1 MVMSNILH
9 HFQLAH
15 IRGFLPLAAAL
26 VVIEMLWRLLVLGKG
41 YNFRSA
47 GSTLFIALGHSLADG
62 LTALVLAPVFG
73 LVWHVAPWHFPMH
86 DWRVWIIGF
95 FVVEFAYYWYHR
107 LSHEVRWMWA
117 SHAVHHTPEEMTLL
131 SAVRLGWTNLISAG
145 WLVYLPVMF
154 MGFDPR
160 MVIIL
165 LALDLRFQFFL
176 HTEARV
182 NLGPLEWI
190 LNTPAHHRVH
200 HASNAPY
207 IDKNYGGALII
218 FDRMFGTFAAER
230 EDEPLRYG
238 LDHPLG
244 THNPIGIV
252 FGEWRRLLTDI
263 RRAPHWYAAAR
274 IALGRP

>member
-1 MVMSNILH
+1 MQPILH
-9 HFQLAH
+9 HFRTVH
-15 IRGFLPLAAAL
+15 IPGFLPLAL
-26 VVIEMLWRLLVLGKG
+26 ITVVVEMLWRLFVIGKG
-41 YNFRSA
+41 YNFRSS
-47 GSTLFIALGHSLADG
+47 GSTLLIAMGHTLTDA
-62 LTALVLAPVFG
+62 LTALILAPVFA
-73 LVWHVAPWHFPMH
+73 LAWHFAPWHFSMH
-86 DWRVWIIGF
+86 DWRVWVIGF

-107 LSHEVRWMWA
+107 LSHEVRWLWA

-145 WLVYLPVMF
+145 WLVYLPVM
-154 MGFDPR
+154 MLGFDPR

-176 HTEARV
+176 HTEARI

-230 EDEPLRYG
+230 KDEPLRYG

-244 THNPIGIV
+244 TNNPLGLL
-252 FGEWRRLLTDI
+252 FGEWRRLLIDL
-263 RRAPHWYAAAR
+263 RRAPNWYAAAR

>member
-1 MVMSNILH
+1 MLNILH
-9 HFQLAH
+9 HAH
-15 IRGFLPLAAAL
+15 SVRIPGFLPIAAVL
-26 VVIEMLWRLLVLGKG
+26 VVLEMLWRLLVAGKS

-47 GSTLFIALGHSLADG
+47 ASTMVIALGHSLVDG
-62 LTALVLAPVFG
+62 LSALILAPVFA
-73 LVWHVAPWHFPMH
+73 LVWHFAPWHFSMH
-86 DWRVWIIGF
+86 DWRVWVIGF

-107 LSHEVRWMWA
+107 FSHEVRWMWA
-117 SHAVHHTPEEMTLL
+117 SHAVHHSPEEMNLL
-131 SAVRLGWTNLISAG
+131 TAIRLGWTNLISAG

-154 MGFDPR
+154 LGFDPR

-176 HTEARV
+176 HTEARI

-244 THNPIGIV
+244 TYNPIGIV
-252 FGEWRRLLTDI
+252 FGEWRRLLSDL
-263 RRAPHWYAAAR
+263 RRAPNVVAAAR

>member
-1 MVMSNILH
+1 MSHI
-9 HFQLAH
+9 FQHAH
-15 IRGFLPLAAAL
+15 SVHIPGFLPLAMIT
-26 VVIEMLWRLLVLGKG
+26 VVVEMLWRLLVVSKG

-47 GSTLFIALGHSLADG
+47 GSTLLIALGHTLTDA
-62 LTALVLAPVFG
+62 LTALALAPVFA
-73 LVWHVAPWHFPMH
+73 LVWHFAPWHFSMH
-86 DWRVWIIGF
+86 DWRVWVIGF

-107 LSHEVRWMWA
+107 FSHEVRWLWA

-131 SAVRLGWTNLISAG
+131 SAIRLGWTNLISAG
-145 WLVYLPVMF
+145 WLVYLPVMAL
-154 MGFDPR
+154 GFDPR

-176 HTEARV
+176 HTEARI
-182 NLGPLEWI
+182 NLGLLEWI
-190 LNTPAHHRVH
+190 LNTPTHHRIH

-230 EDEPLRYG
+230 KDEPLRYG

-244 THNPIGIV
+244 THNPLGLV
-252 FGEWRRLLTDI
+252 FGEWRRLLTDL
-263 RRAPHWYAAAR
+263 RRAPNWYAAAR

>member
-1 MVMSNILH
+1 MIT
-9 HFQLAH
+9 
-15 IRGFLPLAAAL
+15 
-26 VVIEMLWRLLVLGKG
+26 VVLEMLWRLLVAGKG

-47 GSTLFIALGHSLADG
+47 GSTMLIALGHTVTDA
-62 LTALVLAPVFG
+62 LTALALAPVFA
-73 LVWHVAPWHFPMH
+73 LVWHFAPWHFSMH
-86 DWRVWIIGF
+86 DWRVWVIGF

-107 LSHEVRWMWA
+107 FSHEVRWLWA

-131 SAVRLGWTNLISAG
+131 SAIRLGWTNLISAG
-145 WLVYLPVMF
+145 WLVYLPVMAL
-154 MGFDPR
+154 GFDPR

-190 LNTPAHHRVH
+190 LNTPTHHRIH

-230 EDEPLRYG
+230 KDEPLRYG

-244 THNPIGIV
+244 THNPLGLV
-252 FGEWRRLLTDI
+252 FGEWRRLLTDL
-263 RRAPHWYAAAR
+263 RRAPSWYAAAR